1 MEKKLT
7 VIETAE
13 LLGVSKEAIYNRI
26 RRGSLTTVIENG
38 IKLVVLTDEVK
49 KSSSRKSNNNVSD
62 AYIQLLKDEMKEL
75 KDRNRALEADKDKLV
90 QEKEKLLIKSKE
102 EIEKIYKQRDEHIKA
117 ILTLASSGAIEHKK
131 IKKEEIFVHEEDAI
145 DIDIESDNSQTKGIV
160 ETYSDWQDLRDY
172 LKQKGYSKKEKKA
185 IKKKFIKQKEAWW
198 QKNTVLI

>member
-75 KDRNRALEADKDKLV
+75 KDRNRALEADKDKL
-90 QEKEKLLIKSKE
+90 I
-102 EIEKIYKQRDEHIKA
+102 
-117 ILTLASSGAIEHKK
+117 
-131 IKKEEIFVHEEDAI
+131 
-145 DIDIESDNSQTKGIV
+145 
-160 ETYSDWQDLRDY
+160 
-172 LKQKGYSKKEKKA
+172 
-185 IKKKFIKQKEAWW
+185 
-198 QKNTVLI
+198 